1 MVAFVL
7 LAEPI
12 AVERVM
18 KAYPYL
24 PGLVF
29 AGICLVVLL
38 LLVLPRLQ
46 SWYRGRHRPVLTPL
60 QVEELLIGAG
70 VLVVDLRSPGAFRQG
85 HIRGSL
91 HVPFDE
97 VPKRFEIPDPAAKRA
112 MVLVDE
118 TDALSHRA
126 LDLLTAR
133 GFTWIY
139 VLKGG
144 LRAWRSANRPLAR

>member
-1 MVAFVL
+1 MVAL
-7 LAEPI
+7 THLADP
-12 AVERVM
+12 ATAQQWM
-18 KAYPYL
+18 KAYPFL

-29 AGICLVVLL
+29 AGVCLVVLL
-38 LLVLPRLQ
+38 LVALPRLQ
-46 SWYRGRHRPVLTPL
+46 SWYRGRNRPVLTPL

-70 VLVVDLRSPGAFRQG
+70 VLIVDLRSAGAFRQG

-97 VPKRFEIPDPAAKRA
+97 LPRRFEIPDPAAKRA
-112 MVLVDE
+112 LVLVDE

-144 LRAWRSANRPLAR
+144 LHAWRAANRPLAR